1 MDKDSLICQ
10 NHSSINNS
18 KIDNM
23 TIDDLWDVY
32 QNVDQFGCSFVEKS
46 PSSHGPVLQC
56 GFDFKAL
63 QKFFHKSLMQGDDEE

>member
-1 MDKDSLICQ
+1 
-10 NHSSINNS
+10 
-18 KIDNM
+18 M